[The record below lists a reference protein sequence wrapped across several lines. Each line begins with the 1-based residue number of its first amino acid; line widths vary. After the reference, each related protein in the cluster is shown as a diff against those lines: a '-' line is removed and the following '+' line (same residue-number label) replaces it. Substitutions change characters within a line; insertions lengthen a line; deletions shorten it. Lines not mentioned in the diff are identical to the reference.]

1 MEREMIQ
8 GEVKETALQSPWV
21 WALFI
26 FMGVV
31 LAANGTLI
39 YFAFKTRPNLV
50 VSDYYER
57 GKNYEARLNLKNR
70 MKKDLGWRM
79 DEGGK
84 IAASAGRPA
93 SVTVTITD
101 KDGLPAAPEA
111 VKLYAYRPSDARHD
125 FELPMTK
132 TGNGQFVV
140 DAVFPLKGVWDLII
154 EAEKGDERMNI
165 ARRIT
170 VLP

>member
-1 MEREMIQ
+1 M
-8 GEVKETALQSPWV
+8 
-21 WALFI
+21 
-26 FMGVV
+26 
-31 LAANGTLI
+31 
-39 YFAFKTRPNLV
+39 
-50 VSDYYER
+50 
-57 GKNYEARLNLKNR
+57 
-70 MKKDLGWRM
+70 
-79 DEGGK
+79 
-84 IAASAGRPA
+84 
-93 SVTVTITD
+93 
-101 KDGLPAAPEA
+101 
-111 VKLYAYRPSDARHD
+111 KLYAYRPSDARHD